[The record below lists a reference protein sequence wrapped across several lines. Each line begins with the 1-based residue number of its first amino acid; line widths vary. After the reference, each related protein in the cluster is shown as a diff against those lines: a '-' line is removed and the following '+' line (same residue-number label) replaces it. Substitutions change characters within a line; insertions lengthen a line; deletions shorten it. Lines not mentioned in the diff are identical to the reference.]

1 MNHKVGGETALNEGD
16 ASYTEAFHQK
26 RQKSI
31 VVYMYKYSTSIYPII
46 LLLSR
51 NKFRELR
58 MRGKLIL
65 NV

>member
-1 MNHKVGGETALNEGD
+1 MNHKVGGETALNEGE

-31 VVYMYKYSTSIYPII
+31 VVCISISIVLVYIL

>member
-1 MNHKVGGETALNEGD
+1 MNHKVGGETALNEGE

-31 VVYMYKYSTSIYPII
+31 VVHIHSIYILL

-58 MRGKLIL
+58 MCGKSIPT
-65 NV
+65 VAGM

>member
-1 MNHKVGGETALNEGD
+1 MNHKVGGETALNEGE

-31 VVYMYKYSTSIYPII
+31 VVCISIVLVYIL

>member
-31 VVYMYKYSTSIYPII
+31 VVYEPVF
-46 LLLSR
+46 LV
-51 NKFRELR
+51 LR
-58 MRGKLIL
+58 
-65 NV
+65 V

>member
-1 MNHKVGGETALNEGD
+1 MNHKVGGETALNEGE

-31 VVYMYKYSTSIYPII
+31 VVYICISIVLVYIL